1 MAKKFNFIDLNKSL
15 LPKTKGMKVDG
26 FRFYNIDGKNYPSV
40 TTVLGI
46 LKKEGLQKWRDSI
59 GEKVAQWEMG
69 RAARRGKATH
79 TLVEQ
84 YLKNETP
91 SIRDV
96 LPLGLFKLL
105 KPYIDQIDNIH
116 LLEAI
121 MYSKKLTIAGQVD
134 CVAEYNGK
142 LSVIDFKTANKER
155 QEDWVENYF
164 LQTTAYA
171 HMYEETFGT
180 PIEQIVILLGNE
192 DGTAQC
198 FIKEK
203 KDYEQNLIEAID
215 GFYKYY
221 EELNKDK
228 VKSTEK

>member
-1 MAKKFNFIDLNKSL
+1 MAFNFIELDKTV
-15 LPKTKGMKVDG
+15 LPKTKGKRVDG
-26 FRFYNIDGKNYPSV
+26 FRFYDINGKNYPSV

-46 LKKEGLQKWRDSI
+46 RKKEGLQKWRDAI
-59 GEKVAQWEMG
+59 GENVANWEMG
-69 RAARRGKATH
+69 RAARRGKSFH

-84 YLKNETP
+84 YLKGETP

-96 LPLGLFKLL
+96 LPIGLFKLM

-121 MYSKKLTIAGQVD
+121 MYSPKLTIAGQVD
-134 CVAEYNGK
+134 CIAEYNGK

-155 QEDWVENYF
+155 QEDWIDNYF

-171 HMYEETFGT
+171 HMFEETFGK
-180 PIEQIVILLGNE
+180 PIEQVVILLASE
-192 DGTAQC
+192 DGSVQTFVKNKA
-198 FIKEK
+198 
-203 KDYEQNLIEAID
+203 DYEKELGKAIED
-215 GFYKYY
+215 FYKYY

-228 VKSTEK
+228 IATK

>member
-1 MAKKFNFIDLNKSL
+1 MAFKFIELDKTL
-15 LPKTKGMKVDG
+15 LPKTKGKRIDG
-26 FRFYNIDGKNYPSV
+26 FRFYNIDGKNYPSI

-46 LKKEGLQKWRDSI
+46 RKTEQLKGWREKI
-59 GEKVAQWEMG
+59 GENVANWEMG
-69 RAARRGKATH
+69 RAARRGKSFH

-84 YLKNETP
+84 YIKGETP

-121 MYSKKLTIAGQVD
+121 MYSKKLTVAGQVD

-155 QEDWVENYF
+155 QEDWIDNYF

-171 HMYEETFGT
+171 YMYEETFGT
-180 PIEQIVILLGNE
+180 PIEQIVILIASE
-192 DGTAQC
+192 DGTTQA
-198 FIKEK
+198 FIKNK
-203 KDYEQNLIEAID
+203 ADYEKELGKAIQ

-221 EELNKDK
+221 EDQNKDK
-228 VKSTEK
+228 IAQSKI

>member
-1 MAKKFNFIDLNKSL
+1 MAFNFIELDKQV
-15 LPKTKGMKVDG
+15 LPKTKGKRIDG
-26 FRFYNIDGKNYPSV
+26 FRFYNIDGKNYPSI

-46 LKKEGLQKWRDSI
+46 RKTEQLKGWREKI
-59 GEKVAQWEMG
+59 GEGVANWEMG
-69 RAARRGKATH
+69 RAARRGKSFH

-84 YLKNETP
+84 YIKGETP

-121 MYSKKLTIAGQVD
+121 MYSKKLTVAGQVD

-155 QEDWVENYF
+155 QEDWIDNYF

-180 PIEQIVILLGNE
+180 PIEQIVILIASE
-192 DGTAQC
+192 DGTTQA
-198 FIKEK
+198 FVKNK
-203 KDYEQNLIEAID
+203 ADYEKELGEAIQS
-215 GFYKYY
+215 FYKYY
-221 EELNKDK
+221 EEQNKDK
-228 VKSTEK
+228 IAQNKV

>member
-1 MAKKFNFIDLNKSL
+1 MAFNFIELDKQV
-15 LPKTKGMKVDG
+15 LPKTKGKRIDG
-26 FRFYNIDGKNYPSV
+26 FRFYNIDGKNYPSI

-46 LKKEGLQKWRDSI
+46 RKTEQLKGWREKI
-59 GEKVAQWEMG
+59 GEGVANWEMG
-69 RAARRGKATH
+69 RAARRGKSFH

-84 YLKNETP
+84 YIKGETP

-121 MYSKKLTIAGQVD
+121 MYSKKLTVAGQVD

-155 QEDWVENYF
+155 QESWIDNYF

-180 PIEQIVILLGNE
+180 PIEQIVILIASE
-192 DGTAQC
+192 DGTTQA
-198 FIKEK
+198 FVKNK
-203 KDYEQNLIEAID
+203 ADYEKELGTAIQN
-215 GFYKYY
+215 FYKYY
-221 EELNKDK
+221 EEQNKDK
-228 VKSTEK
+228 IAPSNV